1 MKNVLATLWVE
12 SLKIRKSRI
21 FPATFVFFMF
31 VASMMGLMMFVQ
43 KYPEISAKLGM
54 IGDKASMLRFGEPNW
69 QNYFRLLIEV
79 MAGVGMVGLGFITSW
94 VFGREFSDHTLKDIL
109 ALPVSRVYIVMS
121 KLILIVIWFALLSV
135 TYLVFGL
142 FAGILIDLPGLSAE
156 IIIKNASTFL
166 VTSLLSA
173 LLCTPVSFFASYS
186 RGYILPIG
194 FVILTLILA
203 NFSGLVGL
211 GPYFPWAIPGLY
223 GIPTGSESMNLNGAS
238 YFILILTSLA
248 GLSGTIAFWLY
259 ADQK

>member
-1 MKNVLATLWVE
+1 MNSILAALWVE

-21 FPATFVFFMF
+21 FWATLIFFMF
-31 VASMMGLMMFVQ
+31 VSSMMGLLMFVQ
-43 KYPEISAKLGM
+43 KYPDISGKLGM

-69 QNYFRLLIEV
+69 QNYFRLLIEG
-79 MAGVGMVGLGFITSW
+79 MSGVGLVGIGFITSW

-121 KLILIVIWFALLSV
+121 KLILIVIWFGLLSAI
-135 TYLVFGL
+135 YLASGL
-142 FAGILIDLPGLSAE
+142 IAGILIGLPGMNAE
-156 IIIKNASTFL
+156 IIFKNISVYL
-166 VTSLLSA
+166 VTSLLSI

-186 RGYILPIG
+186 RGYIFPIG

-223 GIPTGSESMNLNGAS
+223 GTPAGSEGMILNGTS
-238 YFILILTSLA
+238 YIILILTSLA
-248 GLSGTIAFWLY
+248 GLFATIAFWLY
-259 ADQK
+259 VDQK